1 MPDHAL
7 RPAFISRQVIDG
19 NYFFLDLK
27 TRKPGSLSI
36 ACGGLEKCASHY
48 DVHRQ
53 DFRYFALEFVLSGRG
68 EYTVGDQVHPLFAGS
83 VFAYGPGVDHRI
95 RCIDRNGMVK
105 YFVDFHGP
113 GAKRLIQA
121 SPLSASI
128 PVRLGR
134 TRWFEMIFDMMIS
147 SESQPRQ
154 LAIEQCAHLLSLLFL
169 RLDADVQSSTPDAS
183 SAFETFKRCQRYIQA
198 HHAQL
203 HTVGEVADACH
214 VDRAYLSRL
223 IKRYAH
229 EGAYQYLIR
238 LKMQHAAELL
248 VKEKQPLLH
257 AASAVGYEDTA
268 LFSKV
273 FKRIHGVSPR
283 HFIDRI
289 GR

>member
-1 MPDHAL
+1 
-7 RPAFISRQVIDG
+7 
-19 NYFFLDLK
+19 
-27 TRKPGSLSI
+27 
-36 ACGGLEKCASHY
+36 
-48 DVHRQ
+48 
-53 DFRYFALEFVLSGRG
+53 
-68 EYTVGDQVHPLFAGS
+68 
-83 VFAYGPGVDHRI
+83 
-95 RCIDRNGMVK
+95 MVK